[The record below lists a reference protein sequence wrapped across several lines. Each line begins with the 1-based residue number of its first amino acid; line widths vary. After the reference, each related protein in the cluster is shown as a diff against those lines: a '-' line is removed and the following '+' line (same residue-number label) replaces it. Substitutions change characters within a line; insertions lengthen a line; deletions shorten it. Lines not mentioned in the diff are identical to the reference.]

1 MALDLSSFD
10 AALKQHYT
18 ADRVENMTY
27 EDNPLLALMPKM
39 TDFGGKNLPIPIIYG
54 DPQGVSSTF
63 TTAQANQ
70 TSSQLKDFVLTRVKA
85 YSIASIDNETLKASV
100 GNANAFM
107 EAATTEIDGAIHS
120 SARMLAV
127 QMYRSGSGSI
137 GQNQSAATGT
147 AIQLVNPEDVTNF
160 EVGQQLVF
168 SATDGS
174 GTVKSGRSQVVGV
187 DRDLGT
193 LTVNPALTA
202 IAGGAGV
209 AANDYIFVE
218 GNYALGISGLQAWLP
233 NAAPSNTPFFSV
245 DRTSDVT
252 RLAGV
257 RYDGSA
263 LPIEEALIS
272 AASRVAREGGKPD
285 MAFMSYSK
293 FADLEKALGSKVQYI
308 DLKANADIGFRGM
321 QINGPR
327 GLIKIVP
334 DQNCPSDRC
343 FMLQMNV
350 WKLYS
355 LGKAPQIID
364 TDGLKMLRASDA
376 DSVTVR
382 VGYYAQVGCR
392 GPGWNVNLKL
402 SQYFHILRKQGPGQ
416 KSWAFLCLLYCN
428 CIKIRLSDFLC

>member
-1 MALDLSSFD
+1 MALDLTSFD

-27 EDNPLLALMPKM
+27 QDNPLLALMPKM

-63 TTAQANQ
+63 STAQANQ
-70 TSSQLKDFVLTRVKA
+70 TSSKLKDFVLTRVKA

-120 SARMLAV
+120 AARMLAI
-127 QMYRSGSGSI
+127 QMYRNGSGSI
-137 GQNQSAATGT
+137 GQNQSATTGT
-147 AIQLVNPEDVTNF
+147 SIQLVNIEDVTNF

-168 SATDGS
+168 STADG
-174 GTVKSGRSQVVGV
+174 GGAVKSGRVQVLGV

-193 LTVNPALTA
+193 LTVEALTA
-202 IAGGAGV
+202 IAAGAGI
-209 AANDYIFVE
+209 AANDYIFVQ
-218 GNYALGISGLQAWLP
+218 GNYDLGLSGLQAWIP
-233 NAAPSNTPFFSV
+233 NSAPSSTPFFSV

-285 MAFMSYSK
+285 HAFMSYSK
-293 FADLEKALGSKVQYI
+293 YADLEKALGSKVQYI
-308 DLKANADIGFRGM
+308 DLKANAEIGFRGM
-321 QINGPR
+321 LVNGPR
-327 GLIKIVP
+327 GPIKVVA

-343 FMLQMNV
+343 FLLQMNV

-382 VGYYAQVGCR
+382 VGYYAQVGSR
-392 GPGWNVNLKL
+392 APGWNCNLKL
-402 SQYFHILRKQGPGQ
+402 S
-416 KSWAFLCLLYCN
+416 
-428 CIKIRLSDFLC
+428 